1 MKLITLSE
9 GDLTKALAHATGLK
23 DKNKSLA
30 DLSPLDVK
38 PENGQ
43 DFGSRV
49 AGNTSQPSGV
59 PIKPRHRRF
68 LGMPT
73 RQFSLQGPGL

>member
-1 MKLITLSE
+1 MKLTLFSE
-9 GDLTKALAHATGLK
+9 GDLSKALAHATGVK
-23 DKNKSLA
+23 SNHKSLA
-30 DLSPLDVK
+30 QLTPLDVK

-43 DFGSRV
+43 DFGSRTS
-49 AGNTSQPSGV
+49 GSTSQPSGV